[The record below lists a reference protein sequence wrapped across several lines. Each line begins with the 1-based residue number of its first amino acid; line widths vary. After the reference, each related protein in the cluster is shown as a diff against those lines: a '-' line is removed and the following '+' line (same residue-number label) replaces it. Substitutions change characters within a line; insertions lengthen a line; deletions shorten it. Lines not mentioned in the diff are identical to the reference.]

1 MNAPLGAHPWIEA
14 LQARLDQLEAGLLQG
29 DAPAVE
35 RASAAVQ
42 TALQQAPRTA
52 DLRQGHAAA
61 LQAAA
66 SRFAHLRAAT
76 VRAAALNDRALGSLL
91 PDHRQQPTYQPMAGR
106 NGARPGRGYLAA

>member
-1 MNAPLGAHPWIEA
+1 MSASHPHPWIEA
-14 LQARLDQLEAGLLQG
+14 LQARLDRLEVALLQG

-35 RASAAVQ
+35 RASAEVQ

-52 DLRQGHAAA
+52 DLVHGHAAA

-66 SRFAHLRAAT
+66 RRFSQLRAAT

-91 PDHRQQPTYQPMAGR
+91 PDHLQQPTYQAMAGR
-106 NGARPGRGYLAA
+106 GAARAARGYRAG